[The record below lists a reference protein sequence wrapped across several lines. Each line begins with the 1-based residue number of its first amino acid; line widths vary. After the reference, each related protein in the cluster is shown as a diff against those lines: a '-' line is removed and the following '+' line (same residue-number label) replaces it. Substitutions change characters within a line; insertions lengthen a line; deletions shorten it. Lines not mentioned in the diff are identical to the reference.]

1 MNYKNVSANTPQWSV
16 FHSLKN
22 SVITSVFV
30 MLSMLFSNGLSAQTS
45 YYDNAGGNINF
56 GGTGVTIQY
65 YPSGSTGKQVGNV
78 VLYKNVRTIGTQVI
92 DCYIRIDSISSG
104 TTITNFDQTAASGSG
119 WSFNSERLFSHFAS
133 MPNGTS
139 TGYGGGITFSFQF
152 IKGNTF
158 TYNTSTK
165 TPSGTKVSL
174 LNVKINVYD
183 IDGNGDANSNQSAR
197 FGRFKTS
204 ELNATT
210 NLQATYNVF
219 TRLTSFRS
227 ISAANTVN
235 ALDDKNRVRVTY
247 DTISDFRIKLTGG
260 GIMYSFIDFGPG
272 QAYTNPP
279 VLNYQISGNIFNDGN
294 GMSDNEINGS
304 SISLLDSQNIY
315 VNVIQT
321 GDMVLRSQAV
331 NPLGSFVIGAV
342 PAGTYKIILTSS
354 LSTIGSVLTT
364 SSLPTNW
371 VNTGELLG
379 IGSGNDGAIDGIINN
394 IVVTNANV
402 FNANFGVNKRPEA
415 ATINLTIPSPQLND
429 LIILGTQGTSTI
441 SANDYEDGLIEHG
454 ARMAITALPSDGN
467 KLMYNGVVIKFG
479 LDGTTVP
486 SESNPYIIV
495 AYDITQ
501 LGILFEGLNTTTTSF
516 QYTVFD
522 SASFKDLTPAT
533 YTLTWGNPLPVE
545 FIAVKAS
552 LMQNHSVQL
561 TWSTASETNNAAFE
575 IQRMNDG
582 ELEFITIGEL
592 PGGGNSTSIRNYE
605 FVDNSIEWR
614 SEKAYYRIKQIDYD
628 GKFEYSKTAVVVN
641 KASYK
646 VELFP
651 SPTVD
656 FINVRVAYDEPVEIR
671 IVNSNAALVYS
682 ETFQD
687 KTVIDLKGLA
697 AGVYY
702 VKLQFGVN
710 LRTHKI
716 VVTELQ

>member
-1 MNYKNVSANTPQWSV
+1 MKYKNVSSNSPEGSV
-16 FHSLKN
+16 YYSLKI

-30 MLSMLFSNGLSAQTS
+30 MISMIFSTGLSAQTS
-45 YYDNAGGNINF
+45 IYDNAGGNINF
-56 GGTGVTIQY
+56 GGTGVTILH
-65 YPSGSTGKQVGNV
+65 YPTGSTGKQVGNV

-104 TTITNFDQTAASGSG
+104 TTITTFDQTAASGSG
-119 WSFNSERLFSHFAS
+119 WTFNAERFFSHFAS
-133 MPNGTS
+133 MPNGTAS
-139 TGYGGGITFSFQF
+139 GYGGGITFSFQF

-158 TYNTSTK
+158 TYNTTTK
-165 TPSGTKVSL
+165 VPNGTKVSL

-219 TRLTSFRS
+219 TGLTSFRS
-227 ISAANTVN
+227 SSSANTVN

-260 GIMYSFIDFGPG
+260 GTMYSFIDFGAG
-272 QAYTNPP
+272 QTYTNPP

-294 GMSDNEINGS
+294 GLSDNQLNGDL
-304 SISLLDSQNIY
+304 ISLLDTHNIY

-321 GDMVLRSQAV
+321 GNLVLRSQAI

-342 PAGTYKIILTSS
+342 PAGTYKIILTST
-354 LSTIGSVLTT
+354 LSTIGSSLTT
-364 SSLPTNW
+364 SSLPENW
-371 VNTGELLG
+371 VSTGEFL
-379 IGSGNDGAIDGIINN
+379 GSGSGSDGTVDGILNSI
-394 IVVTNANV
+394 IVTNASI
-402 FNANFGVNKRPEA
+402 FEANFGVNKRPEA
-415 ATINLTIPSPQLND
+415 VTVDLTITSPQLND
-429 LIILGTQGTSTI
+429 LIILGTQGTATL
-441 SANDYEDGLIEHG
+441 SAEDNEDGMLKQG
-454 ARMAITALPSDGN
+454 ARMAITSLPANGN
-467 KLMYNGVVIKFG
+467 KLMYNGVEIKFG

-486 SESNPYIIV
+486 TNANPYII
-495 AYDITQ
+495 ASYDSTQ
-501 LGILFEGLNTTTTSF
+501 LGVLFAGLNTTTASF
-516 QYTVFD
+516 NYTVFD
-522 SASFKDLTPAT
+522 NASFKDLTPAT
-533 YTLTWGNPLPVE
+533 YTLNWGNPLPVQ
-545 FIAVKAS
+545 FIAIKGS
-552 LMQNHSVQL
+552 LMENESVQL

-575 IQRMNDG
+575 IERMNDG
-582 ELEFITIGEL
+582 ELEFTTIGEL
-592 PGGGNSTSIRNYE
+592 PGGGNSNSVRNYE
-605 FVDNSIEWR
+605 FVDNSIQWR

-628 GKFEYSKTAVVVN
+628 GKFEYSNAVVVVN

-671 IVNSNAALVYS
+671 IVNSNAALVHS

-687 KTVIDLKGLA
+687 KTVIDLQGLRP
-697 AGVYY
+697 GVYY

-716 VVTELQ
+716 VVTE